1 MNKLTI
7 IKLGGK
13 VIDNPAELEAV
24 LQAFAGISGR
34 KLLVHGG
41 GSLASRIETTM
52 GLIPEMV
59 EGRRV
64 TSKASLDVVTM
75 VYAGLINKNM
85 VAGLQANG
93 VNALGLSGADGN
105 IIRTKKRS
113 PKPIDFGYVG
123 DVDKVNAGLLD
134 RLLDLGLVPVISAIT
149 HDGKGQL
156 LNTNADTMAAEIAMA
171 LATSNEVEL
180 VFTFEKPGVLDGHGQ
195 VIPTIDP
202 EMFKQ
207 LKEARVIVDGMIPK
221 LTNAFATIAAGVKS
235 VKLVSSD
242 YLLDASIPHTKVIQS

>member
-1 MNKLTI
+1 
-7 IKLGGK
+7 
-13 VIDNPAELEAV
+13 
-24 LQAFAGISGR
+24 
-34 KLLVHGG
+34 
-41 GSLASRIETTM
+41 
-52 GLIPEMV
+52 
-59 EGRRV
+59 
-64 TSKASLDVVTM
+64 
-75 VYAGLINKNM
+75 
-85 VAGLQANG
+85 
-93 VNALGLSGADGN
+93 
-105 IIRTKKRS
+105 
-113 PKPIDFGYVG
+113 
-123 DVDKVNAGLLD
+123 
-134 RLLDLGLVPVISAIT
+134 LLDLGLVPVISAIT

-221 LTNAFATIAAGVKS
+221 LTNAFAAIAAGVKS